1 MGSLLPDRTDIRRG
15 ILALLAISAVSL
27 LFIASY
33 AGALHEPRPHEVPVA
48 VARDVPPEVAAQLD
62 RSPAFAVKRVTDA
75 AAARRAIDR
84 REAYGAVIA
93 EQGGLVLVTAPAASP
108 SVAAVLTERLAPEL
122 RRAGGSVT
130 EREVHPLPA
139 ADARGLVGFY
149 TAVGWV
155 VAGYLGATF
164 FGLIFGTRP
173 GRLRTAWRLA
183 ALAALALLTGFAG
196 AALAAAI
203 GDFGGSV
210 LLLGVVGAL
219 TVAAV
224 GAVTVALQ
232 SVFGVVG
239 TGVAILIFVIVGNP
253 SAGGPFPAEL
263 LPGFWRAVGPLIPTG
278 AATTAIRDVA
288 YFPDASIAG
297 PLLVLLVWL
306 AAGAV
311 VALLLGGR
319 RGGGSE
325 TEAEAAFAAAAA
337 P

>member
-1 MGSLLPDRTDIRRG
+1 MLPDRTEIRRG
-15 ILALLAISAVSL
+15 IFALLAISAVSL

-33 AGALHEPRPHEVPVA
+33 AGALHEPRPHEIPVA
-48 VARDVPPEVAAQLD
+48 VAGDVPAEVATQLD
-62 RSPAFAVKRVTDA
+62 RSPAFAAKRVADA

-84 REAYGAVIA
+84 RDAYGAVIA
-93 EQGGLVLVTAPAASP
+93 EPGGLVLLTAAAASP
-108 SVAAVLTERLAPEL
+108 AVAGVLSERLAPEL
-122 RRAGGSVT
+122 RRGGGEVT
-130 EREVHPLPA
+130 EREVHPLPD

-173 GRLRTAWRLA
+173 GRLRTAWRLT
-183 ALAALALLTGFAG
+183 ALAALALVTGFAG

-232 SVFGVVG
+232 SVFGVIG
-239 TGVAILIFVIVGNP
+239 TGVAILVFVIVGNP

-263 LPGFWRAVGPLIPTG
+263 LPGFWRTVGPFIPTG

-306 AAGAV
+306 AAGAL

-319 RGGGSE
+319 RRGDD